1 MVSDGEGDGSGEG
14 DGLGEGDGSGVG
26 DGLGEGD
33 GLGPGDGLG
42 SGEVIG
48 VSTEE
53 ASASGASQGICVIRS
68 AAGKVMR
75 TIRRRPRRLHT
86 AIRSSKVSWSARGLQ
101 RNPIARDRPPPIPLS
116 RRVSTWSNQRRPVRE
131 PDNDREP
138 TRPPRDRSKT
148 EPIRAACTGGR
159 ADRWRRR
166 LLHAVLRAGEGN
178 RTPDLLLTM
187 EALYRLSY
195 SGGRGDDSN
204 GLPSGRGTMMR

>member
-75 TIRRRPRRLHT
+75 TIRRQPRRLQT
-86 AIRSSKVSWSARGLQ
+86 AIRPSKVSWSARGLQ

-131 PDNDREP
+131 PDMVESRPDPAGPLENGTHPSSMHRWGAQIAGDGGCSTPSFEP
-138 TRPPRDRSKT
+138 ERGI
-148 EPIRAACTGGR
+148 EPLTSSLP
-159 ADRWRRR
+159 WRRS
-166 LLHAVLRAGEGN
+166 
-178 RTPDLLLTM
+178 TD
-187 EALYRLSY
+187 
-195 SGGRGDDSN
+195 
-204 GLPSGRGTMMR
+204 

>member
-26 DGLGEGD
+26 GGLGEGD
-33 GLGPGDGLG
+33 GLGAGDGLG

-75 TIRRRPRRLHT
+75 TIRRQPRRLQT
-86 AIRSSKVSWSARGLQ
+86 AIRPSKVSWSARGLQ

-131 PDNDREP
+131 PDMVES
-138 TRPPRDRSKT
+138 RPDPRGTARKRNPS
-148 EPIRAACTGGR
+148 EQHAQVGR